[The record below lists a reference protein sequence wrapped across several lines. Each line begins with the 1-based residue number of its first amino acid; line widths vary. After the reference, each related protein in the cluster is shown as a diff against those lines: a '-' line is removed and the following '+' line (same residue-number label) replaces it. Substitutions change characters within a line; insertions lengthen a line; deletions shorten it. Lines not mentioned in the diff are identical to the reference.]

1 MAGGCATLFAM
12 LRVQLETGSKRV
24 FATAVDWPG
33 WSRIGK
39 DADDAVATLIAYGP
53 RYKSAVGKR
62 IALPKSAR
70 DVQVVERSKGNAN
83 TDFGVPGVSPKDD
96 TRSVDAR
103 ELERL
108 ASIVESCWAAFD
120 DAAAAAKG
128 KALAKGPRGGGRTLA
143 KIVDHQREAERAY
156 LTKLGGSAP
165 KGASVDEIR
174 VAFLDALEARN
185 RGDLPDVGPRGGAR
199 WTAAEAV
206 RRSAWH
212 ALDHAWEIE
221 DRVG

>member
-1 MAGGCATLFAM
+1 M
-12 LRVQLETGSKRV
+12 LRVQLESGSKRV

-33 WSRIGK
+33 WSRVGK
-39 DADDAVATLIAYGP
+39 DADDAVATLVAYGP
-53 RYKSAVGKR
+53 RYRSAVGKR
-62 IALPKSAR
+62 IALPKSER
-70 DVQVVERSKGNAN
+70 DVQVVERSKGSAN
-83 TDFGVPGVSPKDD
+83 TDFGVPGVSPKGDAAK
-96 TRSVDAR
+96 VDAR
-103 ELERL
+103 ELKRL
-108 ASIVESCWAAFD
+108 VSILEACWSTFD
-120 DAAAAAKG
+120 EIAAAAKG

-165 KGASVDEIR
+165 KGASVEEIR
-174 VAFLDALEARN
+174 AAFLDALEARN

-199 WTAAEAV
+199 WMAGEAV

-221 DRVG
+221 DRS